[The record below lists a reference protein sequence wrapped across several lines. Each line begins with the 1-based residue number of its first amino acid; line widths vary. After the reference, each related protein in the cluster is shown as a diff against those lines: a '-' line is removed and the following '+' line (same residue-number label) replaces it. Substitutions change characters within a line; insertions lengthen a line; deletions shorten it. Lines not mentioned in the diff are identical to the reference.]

1 MSSSKPKS
9 VRKFLMNVPPPS
21 NEVKDDKILEE
32 LSRLQKQKLITKH
45 AQEPKLTIA
54 QIIRSNSLKESK
66 KRKLSDIITGPLSE
80 IDPKSDRLVASVKKF
95 KKPSCVKKP
104 PVSVATTS
112 SAAQLS
118 PINTELPSTSTPSC
132 NPSSASNNVS
142 AINLTSDQPVTA
154 VKKPTSTSSSSSLL
168 SLSLSLSLSSSSSS
182 SSSSSTALLLE
193 TSTSKKSQLPEIST
207 PRRHSD
213 PTSNTMSNTD
223 IKSGQPMSPVRRFK
237 KPSCVNVYS
246 PYRRSTAG
254 LKSPK
259 ASTPRRNSDP
269 ISNNVPVIDLT
280 VQPIGKFKRPPCVQT
295 SSSLSTPSSF
305 AKQSPTS
312 PANSIN
318 SPVPGRNSD
327 PVSKDVAEKPKVKV
341 IDDILES
348 IFQSAKNPVKISD
361 ASPKSVSSSHIA
373 SVSVGTS
380 ANTFANTSPKLVA
393 SPRIAGPSFA
403 SSSSLT
409 GSSASHLDPHH
420 MKSPPS
426 SSASIKRSLDIKNS
440 PVLSI
445 PAGVSPR
452 IPPWSVVEQQPS
464 VDSQPSPTADSGVS
478 LSPAK
483 SSQLPSSPHLSQQ
496 SNSSMPSAHL
506 PNDSSNS
513 KKQKKKQK
521 KKNRQQKK
529 NEARAA
535 SKRHKDFPTNIE
547 DADFDTLLQYHEK
560 ATSSKQADKSS
571 NKQNGSS
578 SNNNQPLNHHQNGST
593 FKKDNDHL
601 KNNNNQSSNA
611 APMNASTS
619 GKRSIEDIARESK

>member
-32 LSRLQKQKLITKH
+32 LSRLQTQKLITKH

-66 KRKLSDIITGPLSE
+66 KRKSSDITTGPLSE

-104 PVSVATTS
+104 LLPIAATS

-118 PINTELPSTSTPSC
+118 PINTELPSTSTSSC

-154 VKKPTSTSSSSSLL
+154 VKKPTSTSSASSSSSSLL
-168 SLSLSLSLSSSSSS
+168 LSLSSSSL
-182 SSSSSTALLLE
+182 SSSSTALLLE
-193 TSTSKKSQLPEIST
+193 SSTSKKSRLPEIST

-213 PTSNTMSNTD
+213 PTSNIMSNTD
-223 IKSGQPMSPVRRFK
+223 IKSGQTVSSARRFK

-254 LKSPK
+254 SKSPK
-259 ASTPRRNSDP
+259 PSTPRRNSDP
-269 ISNNVPVIDLT
+269 ISNNVPVIDVT
-280 VQPIGKFKRPPCVQT
+280 VQSIGKFKRPPCVET
-295 SSSLSTPSSF
+295 SLPLSTPSSF

-312 PANSIN
+312 PANSTN
-318 SPVPGRNSD
+318 SPAPGHNSD
-327 PVSKDVAEKPKVKV
+327 PVSNDVAEKPKVKV

-348 IFQSAKNPVKISD
+348 IFQSAKNPVKVND
-361 ASPKSVSSSHIA
+361 ASPKSISPSHIA
-373 SVSVGTS
+373 SVSASTS
-380 ANTFANTSPKLVA
+380 ANAFANTSPKLIA
-393 SPRIAGPSFA
+393 SPRIAAPSFA
-403 SSSSLT
+403 CSSSLT
-409 GSSASHLDPHH
+409 GSSASLLAPHH

-426 SSASIKRSLDIKNS
+426 SSANIKRSLDIKDS
-440 PVLSI
+440 PVPSV
-445 PAGVSPR
+445 PARVSPT
-452 IPPWSVVEQQPS
+452 IPPWSVVEQQSS
-464 VDSQPSPTADSGVS
+464 VDSQPSSTADSGVS

-483 SSQLPSSPHLSQQ
+483 TSQLPSSPHLSQQ

-571 NKQNGSS
+571 NKQNDSS
-578 SNNNQPLNHHQNGST
+578 SNNNQPLNYHQNGST
-593 FKKDNDHL
+593 SKQDNDYL
-601 KNNNNQSSNA
+601 KKNNNQSSNA
-611 APMNASTS
+611 ASMNASTS